1 MKVLMDKCNTQFKP
15 QIYQSKRRGQ
25 NRHKYTHN
33 DYQTGNR
40 SFSRDRNTYKG
51 RGNFGRNFR
60 QNYRGRPQD
69 IFRNDYRRDHHRE
82 ERYRN
87 RSVSR
92 DNYKDVYRDREN
104 SREDYS

>member
-1 MKVLMDKCNTQFKP
+1 MDKCNTQFKP

-40 SFSRDRNTYKG
+40 SFSRDRNTSYKV

-69 IFRNDYRRDHHRE
+69 IFRNDYKIDNYRE
-82 ERYRN
+82 QRCRKGENRQAIV
-87 RSVSR
+87 RSVSH
-92 DNYKDVYRDREN
+92 N
-104 SREDYS
+104 STIYESK